1 MCWERKNQNCILGKT
16 IFENCLETIFQNRNI
31 FSQIWVNQLPPLKEM
46 MENLFQVAKKTI
58 LGESYKVQEETM
70 NKANGKYVHKTK
82 ETLNL

>member
-1 MCWERKNQNCILGKT
+1 MAKLYLKT
-16 IFENCLETIFQNRNI
+16 IFETIFQNRNI

-46 MENLFQVAKKTI
+46 MENLFQVAKKAI
-58 LGESYKVQEETM
+58 LGESYKVQEEIM